1 MADASLGSRS
11 AAVADADGPAA
22 PGAPVAPAAA
32 DPSEAA
38 NASGLRR
45 LGAAIGAASG
55 PAAAYAQ
62 GWAGTGDGRW
72 HVWVLGTLVGA
83 LLGAVTYPLFFT
95 PEHDDKRHGVPFAAL
110 FGFAVGLVAGA
121 FVAFPMGSVMGACAG
136 VIAGPVVVLIARR
149 APQPWGLPVASAV
162 GAMAAL
168 VVTWAWL

>member
-1 MADASLGSRS
+1 MA
-11 AAVADADGPAA
+11 
-22 PGAPVAPAAA
+22 
-32 DPSEAA
+32 EAA
-38 NASGLRR
+38 LEAPNTLSLRR

-72 HVWVLGTLVGA
+72 HVWVLGIAVGA

-95 PEHDDKRHGVPFAAL
+95 PEHVHKRFGASFAAL

-136 VIAGPVVVLIARR
+136 AIAGPVVVSIARR
-149 APQPWGLPVASAV
+149 TESAWGLPVASTIGAAV
-162 GAMAAL
+162 AL